1 MSREFSVEI
10 FETDI
15 PRLFFTNMFDVDLP
29 GVTIRVMGAGVEVSL
44 IPWTCVGS
52 SVVVDNACGIC
63 KEYYILNKH
72 PCLWQCPWSI
82 ETSAPSR
89 AGADHCHAA
98 CHDVTCHDNHGHVT
112 KIEIMGFFGGSCKYI
127 FSLLPNYLY

>member
-52 SVVVDNACGIC
+52 SVVDNACGIC
-63 KEYYILNKH
+63 KEYS
-72 PCLWQCPWSI
+72 Q
-82 ETSAPSR
+82 
-89 AGADHCHAA
+89 
-98 CHDVTCHDNHGHVT
+98 
-112 KIEIMGFFGGSCKYI
+112 
-127 FSLLPNYLY
+127 